1 MCFDHT
7 FLLGYLWFSYWL
19 LGDMGKLLDHFEI
32 ISVSVKMRMIILCSQ
47 GGTRI
52 KLMFTYDTVNT
63 GIQHNRRSK
72 QCQFLLPT
80 NRVGPTPT
88 GASAWWTGSVT
99 ITPFA

>member
-1 MCFDHT
+1 
-7 FLLGYLWFSYWL
+7 
-19 LGDMGKLLDHFEI
+19 
-32 ISVSVKMRMIILCSQ
+32 
-47 GGTRI
+47 
-52 KLMFTYDTVNT
+52 MFTYDTVNT